1 MELNKLTEVTKNLDL
16 EDYILSKIA
25 VAIANAG
32 IIDVTTDKGTASAST
47 MGKLYI
53 EIGQDSTDIYY
64 TVKNGDNYEWRNLE
78 TDIFDDITIPSDVSQ
93 LTDNQNTQ
101 FTPKSHT
108 HGNLQNDGQ
117 VGSTAQANKNVVT
130 DSNGKITTENK
141 ITVDSSLSDS
151 STNPVQN
158 QVVKGA
164 LDNKISRISIDSDL
178 ILTVNYE

>member
-1 MELNKLTEVTKNLDL
+1 MTETVKNLEL
-16 EDYILSKIA
+16 EAYILSKIA
-25 VAIANAG
+25 AAIAAGG
-32 IIDVTTDKGTASAST
+32 IIEITTDKGTASAST
-47 MGKLYI
+47 MGKLFI
-53 EIGQDSTDIYY
+53 EVSPTSTDIYY
-64 TVKNGDNYEWRNLE
+64 TIKDGNTYDWKDLE
-78 TDIFDDITIPSDVSQ
+78 TDIFDNITIPSDVSQ

-141 ITVDSSLSDS
+141 MTVDSSLSGT

-158 QVVKGA
+158 KVVKGA
-164 LDNKISRISIDSDL
+164 LDNKISSISIDSDL
-178 ILTVNYE
+178 ILNISYE

>member
-1 MELNKLTEVTKNLDL
+1 MTETVKNLEL
-16 EDYILSKIA
+16 EAYILSKIA
-25 VAIANAG
+25 AAIAAGG
-32 IIDVTTDKGTASAST
+32 IIEVTPDKGTASAST

-53 EIGQDSTDIYY
+53 EVSAQSTDIYY
-64 TVKNGDNYEWRNLE
+64 TVKNGNTYEWKSLE
-78 TDIFDDITIPSDVSQ
+78 TDIFDDVTIPSDVSQ

-117 VGSTAQANKNVVT
+117 VGSTTQANKNVVT

-141 ITVDSSLSDS
+141 MTVDSSLSAS

-158 QVVKGA
+158 KVVKSA
-164 LDNKISRISIDSDL
+164 LDSKVSSVSINSDL
-178 ILTVNYE
+178 IMTISYE

>member
-1 MELNKLTEVTKNLDL
+1 MELNKLTEVTKNLEL
-16 EDYILSKIA
+16 EEYILSKIA
-25 VAIANAG
+25 DAIAAGG
-32 IIDVTTDKGTASAST
+32 IINITTDKGTASEST
-47 MGKLYI
+47 MGKLFI
-53 EIGQDSTDIYY
+53 EIGPDSTGIYY
-64 TVKNGDNYEWRNLE
+64 TIKEGNIYKWKDME

-117 VGSTAQANKNVVT
+117 VGSTVQANKNVVT

-141 ITVDSSLSDS
+141 ITVDSVLSDS

-158 QVVKGA
+158 KIVKES
-164 LDNKISRISIDSDL
+164 LDTKISSISIDNDL
-178 ILTVNYE
+178 ILTINY